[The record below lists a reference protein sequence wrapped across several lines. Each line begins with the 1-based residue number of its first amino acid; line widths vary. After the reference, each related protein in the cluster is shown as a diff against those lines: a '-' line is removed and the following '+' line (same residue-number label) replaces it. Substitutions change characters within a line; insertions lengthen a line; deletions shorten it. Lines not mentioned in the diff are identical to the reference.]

1 MGLGIYDEHSPVNP
15 IVSLTIADTTV
26 PKYVTQG
33 GQRGTRIDAVLL
45 TSNAAAPVDVQL
57 VLDNGTAY
65 IMGTVAVPAGA
76 GVSPA
81 VPAVD
86 AFALFPVAPGSLILA
101 GGITL
106 KVGVTV
112 TLGAADVVGVLAFG
126 GDF

>member
-1 MGLGIYDEHSPVNP
+1 MGLGIYDEHAPVNP
-15 IVSLTIADTTV
+15 LITLTIADTTT
-26 PKYVTQG
+26 PKFLTQG
-33 GQRGTRIDAVLL
+33 SQRGTRIDAVLL

-65 IMGTVAVPAGA
+65 VMGTVAVPAGA
-76 GVSPA
+76 GLDPA

-86 AFALFPVAPGSLILA
+86 AFPLFPVAPGSLILA
-101 GGITL
+101 GGTVL

-112 TLGAADVVGVLAFG
+112 TLGAADVVGVLGFG